1 MAATGLV
8 LLLFIIGHM
17 SGNLQLYMGQE
28 RMNKYAE
35 LLQSMGALLWVIRF
49 VMLTCFV
56 LHVWTSIRLK
66 FLNMSARPVPY
77 EKKNWIKATLASR
90 TMLLTGSLIGTF
102 LVYHILHFTTG
113 TTNPSSFHFTDPAG
127 RHDVYSMVVLGYQ
140 NVFISGMYILGMIL
154 LAFHLNH
161 AIASMFQTLGI
172 NHPRYN
178 GLIENGGIF
187 LSILIAAGF
196 TSIPAGVLFGLI
208 KLPAGVM
215 L

>member
-8 LLLFIIGHM
+8 LVLFIIGHM

-35 LLQSMGALLWVIRF
+35 FLQSMGPLLWVIRF
-49 VMLTCFV
+49 IMLTCFV

-102 LVYHILHFTTG
+102 LLYHILHFTTG
-113 TTNPSSFHFTDPAG
+113 ITNPSSFHFTDPAG
-127 RHDVYSMVVLGYQ
+127 RHDVYTMMVLGYQ
-140 NVFISGMYILGMIL
+140 NVFISGTYILGMIL

-178 GLIENGGIF
+178 GLIEKGGMF
-187 LSILIAAGF
+187 LSILIATGF
-196 TSIPAGVLFGLI
+196 TFIPLGVLFGI
-208 KLPAGVM
+208 IRLPAGVM